1 MAKFDNPEPSPWRA
15 APIRVFVPREVEYD
29 LKKMNTI
36 TASVLGRLGC
46 PGCHSGF
53 LLDFQ
58 SISEFAVDPETLQ
71 VEEIHS

>member
-1 MAKFDNPEPSPWRA
+1 MPKLDPQTVSWRA
-15 APIRVFVPREVEYD
+15 SPIRVFVPREVEYD
-29 LKKMNTI
+29 LKKMNTV

-58 SISEFAVDPETLQ
+58 SISEFTVDPETLQ
-71 VEEIHS
+71 VREIGG